1 MPEGEKAM
9 FHPLVFIGIALV
21 FALLKII
28 LEKRL
33 APLDAV
39 GDEHRL
45 SDLAYDKG
53 CSVYD
58 LFKEAG
64 EKWNFSKAKIDADFS
79 QYVHHNFI
87 PTYLHD
93 YLKQC
98 VPTGNHTYQKV
109 LFSGGRPPYL

>member
-1 MPEGEKAM
+1 M
-9 FHPLVFIGIALV
+9 FRALTFIAIGLI
-21 FALLKII
+21 FALLKIW

-45 SDLAYDKG
+45 SDLAYDRG

-64 EKWNFSKAKIDADFS
+64 EKWNFSNTKIDSDFK
-79 QYVHHNFI
+79 QYVHQNFI
-87 PTYLHD
+87 PPYMHD
-93 YLKQC
+93 YLKQSA
-98 VPTGNHTYQKV
+98 PTGDRTYQKV

>member
-1 MPEGEKAM
+1 MS
-9 FHPLVFIGIALV
+9 HPLIFIGIAAL
-21 FALLKII
+21 FALLKIV

-33 APLDAV
+33 APLDAA

-45 SDLAYDKG
+45 SDLAYDRG

-64 EKWNFSKAKIDADFS
+64 KMWNFSNSKIENDFK
-79 QYVHHNFI
+79 QYALDNHI
-87 PTYLHD
+87 PEYLHD
-93 YLKQC
+93 YLKKSL
-98 VPTGNHTYQKV
+98 PPDSRTYQKL

>member
-1 MPEGEKAM
+1 M
-9 FHPLVFIGIALV
+9 FHALLFIGIALV
-21 FALLKII
+21 FALLKIV

-33 APLDAV
+33 APLDA
-39 GDEHRL
+39 GGEDRQL

-64 EKWNFSKAKIDADFS
+64 AKWGFSKAKIESDFRR
-79 QYVHHNFI
+79 YLHTDFV

-93 YLKQC
+93 YLRENIAAS
-98 VPTGNHTYQKV
+98 NHTYQKV
-109 LFSGGRPPYL
+109 IFSGGRPPYL

>member
-1 MPEGEKAM
+1 MLRA
-9 FHPLVFIGIALV
+9 LVFIGIGLI
-21 FALLKII
+21 FALLKIW

-33 APLDAV
+33 APLDAA

-58 LFKEAG
+58 LFKDAG
-64 EKWNFSKAKIDADFS
+64 EKWNFSKAKINADFTE
-79 QYVHHNFI
+79 YVRHNVI
-87 PTYLHD
+87 PTYLHN

-98 VPTGNHTYQKV
+98 APTSSHTYQKV